1 VTKFLVYNA
10 RKRQPGGD
18 RAERYFARTECV
30 AGVQDMRF
38 QELMPDVLHWLG
50 ITHIERFISMSNLKH
65 DAVTQ
70 SGITIGER
78 VRIPRELV
86 PKDARVEM
94 DAKVAAGYY
103 TDSVIPSPLE
113 LAMVTGRSLEPV
125 VLPVLPLMAEAVV
138 PVPVPVPVAVP
149 SSDDE
154 R

>member
-1 VTKFLVYNA
+1 
-10 RKRQPGGD
+10 
-18 RAERYFARTECV
+18 
-30 AGVQDMRF
+30 
-38 QELMPDVLHWLG
+38 MPDVLHWLG

-65 DAVTQ
+65 DAVTK

-113 LAMVTGRSLEPV
+113 LATVTGRSLEPV
-125 VLPVLPLMAEAVV
+125 VLPVAVV
-138 PVPVPVPVAVP
+138 PVPVPVPVAVAVP
-149 SSDDE
+149 SSDED